1 MLENHKNSSERI
13 QKRKFKV
20 ILFDLGS
27 TLVFFTGNWDEVL
40 DEAIFKM
47 VPVLSNIL
55 NKNIL
60 EHEFHSLYKSALT
73 QYYINRDIDYTE
85 LSTHKLLNNLLNAS
99 FHTSLPDEDI
109 ILVMDEFYSYTRSHW
124 VLDEETLP
132 VLQKLRSQG
141 YRLGLISNAGYAS
154 DVTRQLEN
162 FQLSPFFDQILIS
175 ADVGYR
181 KPHLTIF
188 QKAIEFF
195 GQAPHDFVMIGDT
208 LSADIIGARK
218 AGMSNVWIN
227 RWASPPS
234 THYRDDAIIP
244 DRKISS
250 LSELPDLL
258 IHWDDS
264 E

>member
-1 MLENHKNSSERI
+1 M
-13 QKRKFKV
+13 RKFKI

-27 TLVFFTGNWDEVL
+27 TLVHFEGNWDKVL
-40 DEAIFKM
+40 DQAIRKM
-47 VPVLSNIL
+47 VPVLSNVL
-55 NKNIL
+55 NTNVP
-60 EHEFHSLYKSALT
+60 EHEFHPLYKKALT
-73 QYYINRDIDYTE
+73 QYYITRDIDYTE
-85 LSTHKLLNNLLNAS
+85 LSTQNLLNNLLKAR
-99 FHTSLPDEDI
+99 FQITLPDEDI
-109 ILVMDEFYSYTRSHW
+109 NLVLEEFYSYTRSHW

-132 VLQKLRSQG
+132 TLRKLHSQG
-141 YRLGLISNAGYAS
+141 YRLGLISNAGYAP
-154 DVTRQLEN
+154 DVMKQLEIFN
-162 FQLSPFFDQILIS
+162 LLPFFDQILIS
-175 ADVGYR
+175 ADIGYR

-195 GQAPHDFVMIGDT
+195 GLPPRDFVMIGDT

-244 DRKISS
+244 DRKISA

-258 IHWDDS
+258 IDWNDI

>member
-1 MLENHKNSSERI
+1 MLENLENPGEII
-13 QKRKFKV
+13 QTKKFKV

-27 TLVFFTGNWDEVL
+27 TLVFFEGNWDKVL
-40 DEAIFKM
+40 DEAICKM

-55 NKNIL
+55 KKNIL
-60 EHEFHSLYKSALT
+60 EHGFHSLYKKALT

-85 LSTHKLLNNLLNAS
+85 LSAQKLLGNLLKAR

-109 ILVMDEFYSYTRSHW
+109 TLVLDEFYSYTRSHW
-124 VLDEETLP
+124 ILDQETLP
-132 VLQKLRSQG
+132 ALQKLHSQD
-141 YRLGLISNAGYAS
+141 YRLGLISNAAYAP
-154 DVTRQLEN
+154 DVMKQLEN
-162 FQLSPFFDQILIS
+162 FKLSAFFDQILIS

-181 KPHLTIF
+181 KPHHIIF

-195 GQAPHDFVMIGDT
+195 GKAPLDFIMIGDT

-234 THYRDDAIIP
+234 AHYRDDAIIP
-244 DRKISS
+244 DRIISS
-250 LSELPDLL
+250 LSKLPDLL
-258 IHWDDS
+258 MNWNDI